1 MSNAPEHKKLIT
13 CYSCYRSL
21 SEAYFGRSAYRKS
34 GLNSY
39 CSKCH
44 NERSS
49 HLNVVRVGWTPKV
62 HTADLIYN
70 VNRNNRAILEESA
83 TMDMTVLGLGVKDKC
98 LYRIVIGAGKSMN
111 RLISIYK
118 GDSLELGIELTFNEV
133 NIETVLKLLKRY
145 YIRLERSEIDLINVK
160 TLIYDLGE

>member
-1 MSNAPEHKKLIT
+1 MSHTPDSKKLTT

-21 SEAYFGRSAYRKS
+21 SEAFFGRSIYRKS

-39 CSKCH
+39 CLKCH

-49 HLNVVRVGWTPKV
+49 HINATRTGWTPKV
-62 HTADLIYN
+62 HTPDLIYN
-70 VNRNNRAILEESA
+70 VTRHNRAILIESA
-83 TMDMTVLGLGVKDKC
+83 TIDMELVGYGVKDKC
-98 LYRIVIGAGKSMN
+98 LYKINIGAGKSMT

-118 GDSLELGIELTFNEV
+118 GDSLELGIELTLNEV
-133 NIETVLKLLKRY
+133 NIETVLKLLKQY
-145 YIRLERSEIDLINVK
+145 YIRLERSELDLLNVK